1 MVGRDAR
8 SLPQSAQEELR
19 RRALALVS
27 SGEKQVRVAEL
38 LNVTPQAVG
47 KWVRAHR
54 EGGDQALAAGKR
66 GRRFGEK
73 TVLEWA
79 QQAQIAEAISEKT
92 PDQLQL
98 PGFLWTRASVCDL
111 IEQRFEIRM
120 AEKTAGAYLRR
131 WGFTPR
137 APVKPSDEQ
146 SDPKVR
152 AWLDHTYPQIV
163 KQARKERAEILW
175 GGETA
180 LRSDHAPGTSPAGA
194 GRRGHRQGHTTNVIS
209 VVSNLGVLR
218 FRAFQERFTGPMFL
232 DFVERLV
239 KQNAGRKT
247 YLIVDGRPAHR
258 ARLVRD
264 WVSERPELIALH
276 VLPSSSATSP
286 PALRDEPTAQ
296 HNHNYLQDENRTYA
310 ERPFA
315 GRKHVC

>member
-8 SLPQSAQEELR
+8 SLPQGAQEELR

-73 TVLEWA
+73 TVLERA
-79 QQAQIAEAISEKT
+79 QQAQIAEAIRDKT

-98 PGFLWTRASVCDL
+98 PGFLWTRASVCGL

-131 WGFTPR
+131 WGFTAR
-137 APVKPSDEQ
+137 AKPSDEQ
-146 SDPKVR
+146 PDPKVR
-152 AWLDHTYPQIV
+152 AWLDDTYPQIV

-180 LRSDHAPGTSPAGA
+180 LRSDHALGTSPADA
-194 GRRGHRQGHTTNVIS
+194 ARQGHRQARTTDVIS
-209 VVSNLGVLR
+209 VISNLGTLR
-218 FRAFQERFTGPMFL
+218 FRVVQERFTAPVFL

-239 KQNAGRKT
+239 KQNAGRKI
-247 YLIVDGRPAHR
+247 YLIVAGGSGHR
-258 ARLVRD
+258 THLVRD
-264 WVSERPELIALH
+264 WISERPELIVLH
-276 VLPSSSATSP
+276 ALPSPSATSP
-286 PALRDEPTAQ
+286 PALRDEPTAR

-315 GRKHVC
+315 GQKHVS